1 MHCCNK
7 KKCDVQ
13 SHDTKTQWVYTDVV
27 KEHFFNPRNFVKDDS
42 EIEGADGHGAF
53 GSPACGDEMH
63 VWIMVDATT
72 KRISD
77 FKWRTFGCASAIA
90 ATSIASE
97 IVLENGGMTLEEAK
111 NLKPQQIIERL
122 GGLPDRKIHCS
133 VLCDRALQAAIADYE
148 SKQ

>member
-1 MHCCNK
+1 MK
-7 KKCDVQ
+7 D
-13 SHDTKTQWVYTDVV
+13 
-27 KEHFFNPRNFVKDDS
+27 HFFNPRNFAKSDA
-42 EIEGADGHGAF
+42 EIKGFDAHGAH

-63 VWIMVDATT
+63 VWIKVEKETG
-72 KRISD
+72 RITD

-111 NLKPQQIIERL
+111 TMKPQQIIERL

-133 VLCDRALQAAIADYE
+133 VLCDQALCAAINDYE
-148 SKQ
+148 SK